1 MEQTP
6 RTPLRPH
13 GLRPLAL
20 PRPIQVQL
28 DAHGLPTRLRTNHR
42 AALPLRALA
51 RPTTNTRRTPSR
63 PTSARLTTPSDR
75 PIPAGRTFD
84 VLDVSEIWRIAEEWW
99 RDHPIQRTY
108 YRLVLQDGRPITIFH
123 DETELP
129 AEAAPSSEDTATT
142 CAGWFE
148 QRY

>member
-13 GLRPLAL
+13 GLRPLGL
-20 PRPIQVQL
+20 PQPIHVEL
-28 DAHGLPTRLRTNHR
+28 TPHGLPTRLRSLSPRR
-42 AALPLRALA
+42 ANLTRPRA
-51 RPTTNTRRTPSR
+51 S
-63 PTSARLTTPSDR
+63 
-75 PIPAGRTFD
+75 GRTVD

-99 RDHPIQRTY
+99 RPHPIQRTY
-108 YRLVLQDGRPITIFH
+108 YRLVLQDGRPLTIFH
-123 DETELP
+123 DET
-129 AEAAPSSEDTATT
+129 APSEGNATSEDATL